1 MPSVC
6 VSLISGAVRNCPIA
20 VILALKRPS
29 GIDVKAV
36 RPLTRSGSADLDA
49 PGRARASVRVGEQ
62 RHHHPHQLGLVELG
76 RTWTWV
82 TGHRHRSVDRREAI
96 RRAGR

>member
-49 PGRARASVRVGEQ
+49 PGRARASFGLANR
-62 RHHHPHQLGLVELG
+62 RHTTTRTNLVWSNWAELG
-76 RTWTWV
+76 S
-82 TGHRHRSVDRREAI
+82 G
-96 RRAGR
+96 